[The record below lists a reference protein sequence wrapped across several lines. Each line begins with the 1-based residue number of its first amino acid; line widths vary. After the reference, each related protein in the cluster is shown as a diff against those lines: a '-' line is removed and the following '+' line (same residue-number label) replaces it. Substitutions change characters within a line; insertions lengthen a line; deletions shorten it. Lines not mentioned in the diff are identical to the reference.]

1 MNGKKQS
8 YRKNRR
14 ESSENGRSLRPDR
27 GRVYAGRERI
37 ARSQPAPDTEPAA
50 GKAAEPT
57 PSVPEAPDTTPGLR
71 PDSASDDES
80 GTADRQTDDTPAT
93 AGEDE
98 RPLSAVTAFADT
110 PEELAARQATEA
122 AARESADRATTES
135 GVGSRLKAEAGR
147 ILAAYPDAP
156 VVYMTSNG
164 FGFFRESEARNHA
177 ATLRDKAVI
186 TVKRK

>member
-1 MNGKKQS
+1 MAKNNHTAKTAGKAPKTAGASVQTADVS
-8 YRKNRR
+8 MQVGN
-14 ESSENGRSLRPDR
+14 ESPDLL
-27 GRVYAGRERI
+27 
-37 ARSQPAPDTEPAA
+37 PAPDTEPAA
-50 GKAAEPT
+50 GKEAEPT

-80 GTADRQTDDTPAT
+80 GTADRQTDDTP
-93 AGEDE
+93 
-98 RPLSAVTAFADT
+98 
-110 PEELAARQATEA
+110 EELAARQATEA
-122 AARESADRATTES
+122 AAREAADRATTES
-135 GVGSRLKAEAGR
+135 GVGSRQKAEAGR

-156 VVYMTSNG
+156 VVYMTANG

>member
-1 MNGKKQS
+1 MENQSKKLLEVNLRCPWWELCDS
-8 YRKNRR
+8 RR
-14 ESSENGRSLRPDR
+14 CCAC
-27 GRVYAGRERI
+27 VQACAER
-37 ARSQPAPDTEPAA
+37 R
-50 GKAAEPT
+50 
-57 PSVPEAPDTTPGLR
+57 
-71 PDSASDDES
+71 
-80 GTADRQTDDTPAT
+80 
-93 AGEDE
+93 
-98 RPLSAVTAFADT
+98 
-110 PEELAARQATEA
+110 A
-122 AARESADRATTES
+122 AAREAADRATTES

>member
-1 MNGKKQS
+1 MAKNNHTAKTAGKAPKTAGASVQTADVS
-8 YRKNRR
+8 MQVGN
-14 ESSENGRSLRPDR
+14 ESPDL
-27 GRVYAGRERI
+27 
-37 ARSQPAPDTEPAA
+37 QPAPDTEPAA
-50 GKAAEPT
+50 GKEAEPT

-93 AGEDE
+93 ARGG
-98 RPLSAVTAFADT
+98 R
-110 PEELAARQATEA
+110 AATFCGNGIRRHPGGTGGPPGYRGGG
-122 AARESADRATTES
+122 RESADRATTES

>member
-1 MNGKKQS
+1 MAKNNHTAKTAGKAPKTAGASVQTADVS
-8 YRKNRR
+8 MQVGN
-14 ESSENGRSLRPDR
+14 ESPDL
-27 GRVYAGRERI
+27 
-37 ARSQPAPDTEPAA
+37 QPAPDTEPAA
-50 GKAAEPT
+50 GKEAEPT
-57 PSVPEAPDTTPGLR
+57 PSVPEAPGTTPGLR

-80 GTADRQTDDTPAT
+80 GTADRQTDDTP
-93 AGEDE
+93 
-98 RPLSAVTAFADT
+98 
-110 PEELAARQATEA
+110 EELAARQATEA
-122 AARESADRATTES
+122 AAREAADRATTES

>member
-1 MNGKKQS
+1 MAKNNHTAKTAGKAPKTAGASVQTADVAMQVG
-8 YRKNRR
+8 N
-14 ESSENGRSLRPDR
+14 ESPDL
-27 GRVYAGRERI
+27 
-37 ARSQPAPDTEPAA
+37 QPAPDTEPAA
-50 GKAAEPT
+50 GKEAEPT

-80 GTADRQTDDTPAT
+80 GTADRQTDDTP
-93 AGEDE
+93 
-98 RPLSAVTAFADT
+98 
-110 PEELAARQATEA
+110 EELAARQATEA
-122 AARESADRATTES
+122 AAREAADRATTES

>member
-1 MNGKKQS
+1 MAKNNHTAKTAGKAPKTAGASVQTADVS
-8 YRKNRR
+8 MQVGN
-14 ESSENGRSLRPDR
+14 ESPDL
-27 GRVYAGRERI
+27 
-37 ARSQPAPDTEPAA
+37 QPAPDTEPAA
-50 GKAAEPT
+50 GKEAEPT

-71 PDSASDDES
+71 PDSASDDEN
-80 GTADRQTDDTPAT
+80 GTADRQTD
-93 AGEDE
+93 
-98 RPLSAVTAFADT
+98 DT

-122 AARESADRATTES
+122 AAREAADRATTES

-156 VVYMTSNG
+156 VVYMTFNG

>member
-1 MNGKKQS
+1 MAKNNHTAKTAGKAPKTAGASVQTADVS
-8 YRKNRR
+8 MQVGN
-14 ESSENGRSLRPDR
+14 ESPDL
-27 GRVYAGRERI
+27 
-37 ARSQPAPDTEPAA
+37 QPAPDTEPAA
-50 GKAAEPT
+50 GKEAEPT
-57 PSVPEAPDTTPGLR
+57 PSVPEAP
-71 PDSASDDES
+71 
-80 GTADRQTDDTPAT
+80 

-122 AARESADRATTES
+122 AAREAADRATTES